1 MLLLLL
7 LLLFVLIIVVII
19 IMVVVV
25 VIVIILDN
33 LSSLSSITI
42 VDTKIIHFRNYNFY
56 MCAYVRMVVSLIFA
70 LIRAIS
76 MC

>member
-7 LLLFVLIIVVII
+7 LLLFVVIIVVVV
-19 IMVVVV
+19 VVVV
-25 VIVIILDN
+25 VIVLDN

>member
-1 MLLLLL
+1 MLLLLI
-7 LLLFVLIIVVII
+7 FVVVIVV
-19 IMVVVV
+19 VVVV
-25 VIVIILDN
+25 VIVIVLN
-33 LSSLSSITI
+33 NFSSLSSITI
-42 VDTKIIHFRNYNFY
+42 VDTKIMHFRNYNFY

>member
-1 MLLLLL
+1 MLLLLLL
-7 LLLFVLIIVVII
+7 LLLFVVVIVVII
-19 IMVVVV
+19 IVVVV

-42 VDTKIIHFRNYNFY
+42 VDTKIMHFRNYNFY

-76 MC
+76 IC